1 MANKFGVPK
10 LSVDQVKTLPLFA
23 KLTAH
28 QKTYALA
35 IIAGAAPRV
44 AYSAAFPSATPETAA
59 RACHVPLRSKKIQR
73 LLAATFGA
81 RDSRQAFL
89 EDLDAIILNDHAT
102 MAQVSALVIR
112 GKILGLLDRDWNP
125 EAYLQSLDRH
135 YFPGM
140 AVLDD
145 AEEKSDAENL

>member
-1 MANKFGVPK
+1 MANKFGEPK
-10 LSVDQVKTLPLFA
+10 LTTEQVKSLPLFE
-23 KLTAH
+23 KLTPH
-28 QKTYALA
+28 QKTYLLA

-44 AYSAAFPSATPETAA
+44 AYAAAFPNATPETAA

-102 MAQVSALVIR
+102 MAQVLALVVR
-112 GKILGLLDRDWNP
+112 GKIMGLLDRDWNP

-135 YFPGM
+135 YFPGL
-140 AVLDD
+140 AALD
-145 AEEKSDAENL
+145 AEEKLDA